1 MEKIKPEFPKEPGN
15 GNGDEPKRKD
25 SGKPPFPEE
34 EAREIIKDEIDKLLE
49 EISPKDLEEDTH
61 KTEEEIKKSGE
72 IGEELTERYR
82 KWRDENKHP
91 MTPEEFSEFLK
102 DRR

>member
-34 EAREIIKDEIDKLLE
+34 EAREIIKDEIDKL
-49 EISPKDLEEDTH
+49 SR
-61 KTEEEIKKSGE
+61 
-72 IGEELTERYR
+72 EL
-82 KWRDENKHP
+82 K
-91 MTPEEFSEFLK
+91 
-102 DRR
+102 